1 MEKSKRIAFILI
13 SFPRGSRGFLEV
25 VSLISKFESLF
36 LASVHVPELEKE
48 ESAFGILIKANTDQ
62 LGAMT
67 GSLGKIPGVKVKSAV
82 LPMNGE
88 NNFKNVS

>member
-25 VSLISKFESLF
+25 VSLISKFESFF

-67 GSLGKIPGVKVKSAV
+67 GSLGKVPGVKVKSAV
-82 LPMNGE
+82 LPINGE